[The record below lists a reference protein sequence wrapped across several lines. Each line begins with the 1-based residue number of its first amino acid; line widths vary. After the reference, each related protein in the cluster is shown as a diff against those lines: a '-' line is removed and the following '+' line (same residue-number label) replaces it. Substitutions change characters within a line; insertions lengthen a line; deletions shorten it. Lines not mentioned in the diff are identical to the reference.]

1 MLPKNDYCWI
11 ILCCSLVSWAC
22 WELVLLTQ
30 LFLSL
35 PCLDDVS
42 CDVVSLK
49 SHTPLPAAYCLG
61 VSFGP
66 ASDVFISPFVFLFSL
81 LLISLRLM
89 VFVRSVFNSGERAGG
104 AICGVWRASLLVI
117 IFPGVLHD
125 EVKAH
130 CCIITSCRL
139 GFPIIECVL
148 WGNNSTMGLRETIV
162 VDLFTDNLMKKL
174 VPRTML
180 SLPPNVIWLW
190 SFLQWN

>member
-1 MLPKNDYCWI
+1 MAAVMLFHSRATARPP
-11 ILCCSLVSWAC
+11 
-22 WELVLLTQ
+22 
-30 LFLSL
+30 F
-35 PCLDDVS
+35 
-42 CDVVSLK
+42 
-49 SHTPLPAAYCLG
+49 PAAYCLG

-66 ASDVFISPFVFLFSL
+66 ASDVFISPLVFWFSL

-117 IFPGVLHD
+117 IFPGVLRD

-130 CCIITSCRL
+130 CCIITSCHL
-139 GFPIIECVL
+139 GFPSVERVL
-148 WGNNSTMGLRETIV
+148 RGSNRTMSLRETIV

-174 VPRTML
+174 VPRTMP

-190 SFLQWN
+190 SFLQWD